1 MCSNGIQ
8 SFIRRID
15 LNSKNKGKVGER
27 EIAQILTHQG
37 GWQARRTGFMQSQQN
52 HGAADVECKAL
63 PIHWEVKRT
72 EKVSLHDWIAQ
83 AKGGAKE
90 EEIPVIAWRKN
101 NAPWYAILPLDDLI
115 EILQCADLEALK
127 IRKTTKQN
135 NK

>member
-1 MCSNGIQ
+1 
-8 SFIRRID
+8 

-37 GWQARRTGFMQSQQN
+37 GWEARRTGFMQSQQN

-83 AKGGAKE
+83 AKGGAKDA
-90 EEIPVIAWRKN
+90 EIPVIAWRKN

-115 EILQCADLEALK
+115 EILQCADLEALR
-127 IRKTTKQN
+127 IRKMTQKTT
-135 NK
+135 NKL